1 MLDVFD
7 RFVVEDSS
15 DKDALSSDLILSI
28 LQSADV
34 AMTHFDFF
42 FRSRRR
48 RESCVDMKSWKAIM
62 RYT

>member
-42 FRSRRR
+42 SDP
-48 RESCVDMKSWKAIM
+48 VGDGKVVLI
-62 RYT
+62 